1 MGKERKRRKELLKQ
15 YNEGFVLQVAN
26 GVDNKRYFQDLRNK
40 INKEKLEKEQEKL
53 LKKSQKR
60 KFFSF
65 SRLFKKKNGY
75 INKN

>member
-40 INKEKLEKEQEKL
+40 INKEKLEREQEKL

-65 SRLFKKKNGY
+65 SRLFKKKNG
-75 INKN
+75 

>member
-1 MGKERKRRKELLKQ
+1 MSKERKRRKELLKQ

-65 SRLFKKKNGY
+65 SRLFKKKNG
-75 INKN
+75 